1 MNNRRFTFPIAG
13 LLFVGVLVAIVVPS
27 LIFLAISIDSSN
39 RVNQRNLEAFIFENG
54 LRRKESIEQSF
65 NATVEL
71 VNSFIGD
78 NVNRSVLSTTL
89 RISGLENSP
98 TIIEQVSTR
107 TVSLLQTSLLNNP
120 EHYLEGAWLLS
131 LEGAVISSA
140 VAPNSRLPFILE
152 LANEQNSDSYR
163 LAQNLLNTEEP
174 IALAVASRNG
184 ANNLEIVTVVRDTTE
199 AIVGFLILDL
209 DLNRII
215 FDNLGANTPDY
226 DVYSFFVMPDGLS
239 SLQLTD
245 VRRRSLVSLDTIG
258 VERALGGTVDSVDI
272 YIVDGAIT
280 QEVIGFYSA
289 VNVLNTRFAFVN
301 ELNANILNEQRLEYF
316 QQVGLPILIAIV
328 FLLGTLVLLLLQ
340 FLKPPIDQ
348 IEQAIVSMKDGDF
361 AYPVDTDLQT
371 TELADLSVQFIDM
384 RGQTERL
391 IKDMRLRIEERTRDV
406 RLTQR
411 ISRVVLAER
420 DLNILLNRVVN
431 LITENFSNIYHAQI
445 FLVDETN
452 EFAILKASTGQAGQE
467 LLKRGHRLAVGSV
480 SVIGQV
486 TDQGQF
492 LVVRDNRA
500 SDVHRPNE
508 LLADT
513 RSELAIPMISNLRV
527 IGVLDV
533 QSKEPNSFSD
543 DQVSALNTLT
553 EQITIAI
560 ENARLYE
567 QSQQLISNLEV
578 EKRNRTRRAWQ
589 DYFNAQRASS
599 LVSHAGMLTPDEH
612 HSLRQAVLRNGQS
625 IIGEKTDR
633 NTIPFAVPI
642 RLRDQIL
649 GVIECESRV
658 SEFNYDKVLL
668 AEELANRLALSLDN
682 ARLFQGSVQAVER
695 ERIVNEI
702 SAKLTSQ
709 TDVQDIID
717 TAIREVSEALRTP
730 NIAVRFQLDNTASP
744 PSSNGGISPSKPKQ
758 KTATLPTIES
768 VKGE

>member
-1 MNNRRFTFPIAG
+1 
-13 LLFVGVLVAIVVPS
+13 
-27 LIFLAISIDSSN
+27 
-39 RVNQRNLEAFIFENG
+39 
-54 LRRKESIEQSF
+54 
-65 NATVEL
+65 
-71 VNSFIGD
+71 
-78 NVNRSVLSTTL
+78 
-89 RISGLENSP
+89 
-98 TIIEQVSTR
+98 
-107 TVSLLQTSLLNNP
+107 
-120 EHYLEGAWLLS
+120 
-131 LEGAVISSA
+131 
-140 VAPNSRLPFILE
+140 
-152 LANEQNSDSYR
+152 
-163 LAQNLLNTEEP
+163 
-174 IALAVASRNG
+174 
-184 ANNLEIVTVVRDTTE
+184 
-199 AIVGFLILDL
+199 
-209 DLNRII
+209 
-215 FDNLGANTPDY
+215 
-226 DVYSFFVMPDGLS
+226 
-239 SLQLTD
+239 
-245 VRRRSLVSLDTIG
+245 
-258 VERALGGTVDSVDI
+258 
-272 YIVDGAIT
+272 
-280 QEVIGFYSA
+280 
-289 VNVLNTRFAFVN
+289 
-301 ELNANILNEQRLEYF
+301 
-316 QQVGLPILIAIV
+316 
-328 FLLGTLVLLLLQ
+328 
-340 FLKPPIDQ
+340 
-348 IEQAIVSMKDGDF
+348 
-361 AYPVDTDLQT
+361 
-371 TELADLSVQFIDM
+371 
-384 RGQTERL
+384 
-391 IKDMRLRIEERTRDV
+391 
-406 RLTQR
+406 
-411 ISRVVLAER
+411 
-420 DLNILLNRVVN
+420 LNRVVN

-452 EFAILKASTGQAGQE
+452 EFAILKASTGQVGQE

-492 LVVRDNRA
+492 VVVRDNRA

-513 RSELAIPMISNLRV
+513 RSELAIPMVSSLQV

-543 DQVSALNTLT
+543 DQVNALNTLT

-589 DYFNAQRASS
+589 DYFNAQRANT
-599 LVSHAGMLTPDEH
+599 LVSHAGTLTPDDH
-612 HSLRQAVLRNGQS
+612 HPLRQAVLRNGQS

-730 NIAVRFQLDNTASP
+730 NIAVRFQLDNTATPS
-744 PSSNGGISPSKPKQ
+744 SSNGNISPSKPKL
-758 KTATLPTIES
+758 KTATLPTTES